1 MILKINKKDLTHIKK
16 MNYENKVITF
26 TCSKDSKHNSIHAHF
41 IKLCKNGTQ
50 QNNSSEEEYK
60 LKWRVTNLKRMRKWS
75 EE

>member
-1 MILKINKKDLTHIKK
+1 